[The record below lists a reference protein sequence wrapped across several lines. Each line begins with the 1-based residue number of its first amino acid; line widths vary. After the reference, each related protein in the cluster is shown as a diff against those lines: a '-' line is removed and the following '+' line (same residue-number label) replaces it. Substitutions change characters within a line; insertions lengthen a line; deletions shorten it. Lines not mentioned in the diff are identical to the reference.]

1 MFVKYSEIKDL
12 LICENCSQLY
22 EEYETPKM
30 LPCCG
35 NTICYKCVQLT
46 ENQVKNNKFQCIVC
60 NDVDTIPKNGFQIN
74 QLAVRLL
81 RKKPQEISRGPE
93 ADKLKKNIF
102 ELENLVNML
111 IFEIENGDHL
121 ITEDC
126 KELRRQVQLV
136 KEEKI
141 EKINKHCDALFL
153 KIDTYEEKCKNK
165 YKEMN
170 ESKKKANELIK
181 TVDESIQQQNAY
193 LRQLKIDE
201 KETMEC
207 NQKMEELIEKIENE
221 RKNIKKSMFGYQAM
235 KFNANSSSIDEEFL
249 GNLTLDFTVIN

>member
-1 MFVKYSEIKDL
+1 MFVEHSEIKDL
-12 LICENCSQLY
+12 LICENCSQPY

-102 ELENLVNML
+102 ELENLVNKL